1 MADSVLCDTG
11 EGSGGANMSVIPRR
25 LVGME
30 DRLQVRSTASLLI
43 AEWQV
48 SSVRI
53 ISPIEAGLALEPISP
68 NETKRVH

>member
-1 MADSVLCDTG
+1 M
-11 EGSGGANMSVIPRR
+11 
-25 LVGME
+25 
-30 DRLQVRSTASLLI
+30 RSTASLLI

-48 SSVRI
+48 SSDIAKWVVRI